1 MTQFKK
7 IVLAYS
13 GGLDTSVILKWL
25 QENYRCEVVA
35 FLADLG
41 QEEDLQKARHKAEAL
56 GAQEIVIED
65 LREEFTRD
73 YVFPMLR
80 ANALYEGR
88 YMLGTAIAR
97 PLIAKKQVE
106 VARRIGADALCHG
119 ATGKGNDQIRFELAY
134 AALAPDLAVIAPWRL
149 WDMAT
154 RPQLAAYAQQH
165 QIPIDDKPADTPPFS
180 ADANLLHHSS
190 EGNILENIEAE
201 APEDAYQI
209 SVAPEKAPDEPA
221 FVDIGFA
228 QGDAIS
234 LDGAAL
240 SPALLLQKLNQL
252 GGAHGIGRIDMIEN
266 RTTGMKSRG
275 VYETPGGTILHHAHR
290 TLEEITLDAS
300 AAHLKD
306 QMMPLYAELIYK
318 GLWFS
323 PEREMLQALID
334 VSQKNI
340 TGKVRLKLYKGNIWP
355 VARSAE
361 APLYDREYASFD
373 EAALVY
379 DHKDA
384 EGFIRLAA
392 LRLKLLYW
400 QKNPRRRD

>member
-25 QENYRCEVVA
+25 QENYRCEVA
-35 FLADLG
+35 PFLADLG
-41 QEEDLQKARHKAEAL
+41 QGEDLNKARKKAEQM
-56 GAQEIVIED
+56 GAREIFIED
-65 LREEFTRD
+65 LREEFVRD
-73 YVFPMLR
+73 YVFAMFR

-106 VARRIGADALCHG
+106 IARQIGADALCHG
-119 ATGKGNDQIRFELAY
+119 ATGKGNDQIRFELTY
-134 AALAPDLAVIAPWRL
+134 AALAPDLAVVAPWRL
-149 WDMAT
+149 WDMTT
-154 RPQLAAYAQQH
+154 RHQLVDYARQH
-165 QIPIDDKPADTPPFS
+165 QIPIEDKPEHTPPFS
-180 ADANLLHHSS
+180 MDANLLHHSS
-190 EGNILENIEAE
+190 EGNILEDMEAE
-201 APEDAYQI
+201 APEEACQI
-209 SVAPEKAPDEPA
+209 SVAPENAPDDSV
-221 FVDIGFA
+221 FVEIGFA
-228 QGDAIS
+228 HGDAIS
-234 LDGAAL
+234 VDGEAL
-240 SPALLLQKLNQL
+240 SPAKLLQRLNEI

-275 VYETPGGTILHHAHR
+275 IYETPGGTILQQAHR
-290 TLEEITLDAS
+290 LLEEITLDAG
-300 AAHLKD
+300 AMHLKD
-306 QMMPLYAELIYK
+306 QIMPLYAELIYK

-334 VSQKNI
+334 TSQKNI
-340 TGKVRLKLYKGNIWP
+340 TGEVRLKLYKGNIWP
-355 VARSAE
+355 IARKAA

-373 EAALVY
+373 QDALSY

-384 EGFIRLAA
+384 EGFMRLAA

-400 QKNPRRRD
+400 QKNKN